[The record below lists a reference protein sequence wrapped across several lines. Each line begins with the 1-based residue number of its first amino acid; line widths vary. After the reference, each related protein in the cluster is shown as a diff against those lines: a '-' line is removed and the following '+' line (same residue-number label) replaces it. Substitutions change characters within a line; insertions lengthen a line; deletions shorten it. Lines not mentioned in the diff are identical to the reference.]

1 MRADFWTT
9 CLSVNINVNS
19 KLLCWIHLALTSSDG
34 TNGGTGGNEEKDG
47 AAMETR
53 STHPVCGAGHLDCSN
68 VKSSCCSCTGPVS
81 LSIRL
86 TSGSAFQRNSLWTS
100 YEGDPSSQYV
110 VCVSTINTSHSLQAA
125 AEPATRSCHPQFTQ
139 RDSAHVRKWICASRN
154 AGDFLLGT
162 ESPQALKTR
171 FKASGN
177 EFNQCVCFL
186 SL

>member
-1 MRADFWTT
+1 MSILNFSAESISLLLPLTERTAEREETRKRSVLPWKPGVHI
-9 CLSVNINVNS
+9 LSVERGIS
-19 KLLCWIHLALTSSDG
+19 TALMW
-34 TNGGTGGNEEKDG
+34 NP
-47 AAMETR
+47 AAAAAQDLSLSPSGSHQEVLSRETPCGRHMRETR
-53 STHPVCGAGHLDCSN
+53 A
-68 VKSSCCSCTGPVS
+68 
-81 LSIRL
+81 
-86 TSGSAFQRNSLWTS
+86 
-100 YEGDPSSQYV
+100 PSMC

-162 ESPQALKTR
+162 ESPRALKTR

-177 EFNQCVCFL
+177 EFNQWVCFL